1 MTKINQA
8 TVRNA
13 LIPLPPLAEQK
24 RIVAKLEEVLRAT
37 GAAAPEPLP
46 PLRTAPEPPPPL
58 RTAPEPPPPPQE
70 VRGAQPPV
78 ARKAAPSLPQ
88 PPFACR

>member
-1 MTKINQA
+1 MNKIIKNW
-8 TVRNA
+8 
-13 LIPLPPLAEQK
+13 PFSFPPLAEQK

-37 GAAAPEPLP
+37 GAA
-46 PLRTAPEPPPPL
+46 APEPPPPL